1 MKYRFDI
8 KLTGYRTVE
17 VEADNMEEAEER
29 AMDKFWGE
37 MPKHWYLAD
46 ASTELNILDIT
57 T

>member
-46 ASTELNILDIT
+46 ASTELDILDIT